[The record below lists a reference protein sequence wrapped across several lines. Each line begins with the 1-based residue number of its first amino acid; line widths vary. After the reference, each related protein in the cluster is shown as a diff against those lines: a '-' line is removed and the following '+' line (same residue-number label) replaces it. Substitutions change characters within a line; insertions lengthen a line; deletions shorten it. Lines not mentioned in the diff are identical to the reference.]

1 MNEYKIH
8 QRFFAKLKQKAEKKK
23 NDLEVQAKKE
33 DKQNIQ
39 KQIQQSTPEP
49 PPRKRHVPPPEET
62 SSVKDPEAVEQQGAA
77 VEPNGVSSEAK
88 ETTPMTT
95 KNREMDREVS
105 FSEENLVKKKI
116 KISNGI
122 DAGVSSSSNSSKSH
136 TIGNGN
142 ENCYDGG
149 MSLAQ
154 FLAETI
160 QSQTEEKQNLT
171 QGEKSEELDI
181 LILSASKEQDKEQEH
196 LKKESK
202 EQENSQQE
210 VYERQK
216 RNEEE
221 VAEEKDKQLVA
232 IKHISEVKHHSKGHK
247 DHDHHNI
254 QASITSMLHTVK
266 DFLFGKSKKDS
277 HDHMENKEREFEP
290 SPVLK
295 HPPQPDMPPSFQ
307 LKLGYNQ
314 VSEPLRE
321 DVVPMEMDKPED
333 PSEVM
338 DVDKMSAS
346 LELHL
351 NKNED
356 SVPHTDLTSTH
367 QLLPESTEE
376 SMGQRVKEAEDTVVF
391 MEVSVRPEDSNPG
404 AGMPLSGRKV
414 PTEVC
419 TIVMHKQL
427 AAT

>member
-62 SSVKDPEAVEQQGAA
+62 PSVKDPEAVEQQGAA

-88 ETTPMTT
+88 ETTPVTT

-105 FSEENLVKKKI
+105 LSEENLVKKKM
-116 KISNGI
+116 KISNGA

-160 QSQTEEKQNLT
+160 QSQTEEKQN

-216 RNEEE
+216 RREKELA
-221 VAEEKDKQLVA
+221 VEEKLRWRNFYFCFSLVL
-232 IKHISEVKHHSKGHK
+232 
-247 DHDHHNI
+247 
-254 QASITSMLHTVK
+254 M
-266 DFLFGKSKKDS
+266 
-277 HDHMENKEREFEP
+277 
-290 SPVLK
+290 
-295 HPPQPDMPPSFQ
+295 
-307 LKLGYNQ
+307 
-314 VSEPLRE
+314 
-321 DVVPMEMDKPED
+321 
-333 PSEVM
+333 
-338 DVDKMSAS
+338 
-346 LELHL
+346 
-351 NKNED
+351 
-356 SVPHTDLTSTH
+356 
-367 QLLPESTEE
+367 
-376 SMGQRVKEAEDTVVF
+376 
-391 MEVSVRPEDSNPG
+391 
-404 AGMPLSGRKV
+404 
-414 PTEVC
+414 C
-419 TIVMHKQL
+419 
-427 AAT
+427 